1 MALDNANN
9 MYLFGVKFE
18 KTAKGHYWKRKNY
31 LPVIWPGACSKHFHN
46 TNENSSCFN
55 ETFECLVDNLSGQN
69 FYYGKHIREN
79 HDVKGHI
86 DFHITKSGVC
96 HKRSK
101 IWFESFSSNSIPGG
115 RNRLLRHDSVPSFT
129 KDEKEHFAMPRSSKP
144 IRGHVKVNN
153 PADRSFFQQQ

>member
-1 MALDNANN
+1 MQNTLFTLIDNPSKIKEILKVPDMALDNANN

-96 HKRSK
+96 HKLSK
-101 IWFESFSSNSIPGG
+101 I
-115 RNRLLRHDSVPSFT
+115 
-129 KDEKEHFAMPRSSKP
+129 
-144 IRGHVKVNN
+144 
-153 PADRSFFQQQ
+153 